1 MIAHL
6 EDQLLSDLVDEALDE
21 PARARAEEHLSTCD
35 ACFTRLQRMRVLVT
49 QAAALPGAMPTLP
62 NEWER
67 VRARLHAPVSRVAPT
82 LPWWTRR
89 SALLAAGL
97 ALVIASSGV
106 TALILG
112 GDSSD
117 TNVGANTFSPTAPA
131 YVPRLAM
138 LEDEYVSV
146 ARDLE
151 RQLADGKH
159 TLAPETVAA
168 VERSLRTIDAAIA
181 EAREALAHD
190 PASETLARLLVAGHG
205 QKIELLRH
213 AARLATQS

>member
-1 MIAHL
+1 MTSHL
-6 EDQLLSDLVDEALDE
+6 DDQLLSDLVDQGLDA
-21 PARARAEEHLSTCD
+21 PARVRAEAHLSACD
-35 ACFTRLQRMRVLVT
+35 ICSSRLQRIAMLVT
-49 QAAALPGAMPTLP
+49 EASALPRAMPTPP

-67 VRARLHAPVSRVAPT
+67 VRKRLPARATHTAPAS
-82 LPWWTRR
+82 PWWMRR

-97 ALVIASSGV
+97 ALVIASSVV
-106 TALILG
+106 TALIVRNGPDVALE
-112 GDSSD
+112 S
-117 TNVGANTFSPTAPA
+117 NAISPTAG
-131 YVPRLAM
+131 VFIPRFAA
-138 LEDEYVSV
+138 LEDEYLTV

-151 RQLADGKH
+151 RQLAERKH

-181 EAREALAHD
+181 EAREALARD
-190 PASETLARLLVAGHG
+190 PGSETLTRLLVAGHG